1 MAQAVVYPWM
11 MRSINQRF
19 INTLDFN
26 MIPNP
31 SYLGLLLLTLVVFIT
46 NKVFDA
52 LVIVDNNPIQITI
65 LWSIGF
71 LMTIPMVS
79 LSLMIIG
86 VPCGYINVLVDGLND
101 GFVEEEEMIHCIKK
115 YKEYNRLSSS
125 FLFVSYTGLAIK
137 LTVSLYSLLY
147 SVIGCEF
154 QVNIFI

>member
-1 MAQAVVYPWM
+1 
-11 MRSINQRF
+11 
-19 INTLDFN
+19 
-26 MIPNP
+26 
-31 SYLGLLLLTLVVFIT
+31 VFIT

-86 VPCGYINVLVDGLND
+86 VPCGYINVLVDGLKD
-101 GFVEEEEMIHCIKK
+101 GFDEEEEMIHCIQK
-115 YKEYNRLSSS
+115 YKEYNRLLSSY
-125 FLFVSYTGLAIK
+125 LFVAYTGLAVK
-137 LTVSLYSLLY
+137 LTVSLYSLIY
-147 SVIGCEF
+147 SVICCEF